1 MPAKANGSRRRA
13 SGSTKTINSPLTARA
28 ASAGTLRGLSNVANP
43 ASVTTSRAKP
53 QPSSPRSS
61 RRVAGPGTPAL
72 NLAHPQPDAH
82 TGAAPDEDSHLVM
95 RSMVADGTRTPPWA
109 RAPSPGRQLPT
120 APGRDG
126 SANGA

>member
-13 SGSTKTINSPLTARA
+13 SGSTKTINSPLTART

-61 RRVAGPGTPAL
+61 RGVAGPEAPAL
-72 NLAHPQPDAH
+72 NLEHAQPDAH
-82 TGAAPDEDSHLVM
+82 SSAGLDEDSHLVM
-95 RSMVADGTRTPPWA
+95 RSMEADGTR
-109 RAPSPGRQLPT
+109 
-120 APGRDG
+120 
-126 SANGA
+126 